1 MSFQITE
8 AFVKDFR
15 DGFTLRAQQLSSRL
29 RGAVRVEMGVK
40 GTEASFDYVGKRQPT
55 QRLSRHADTVL
66 ADTPHDRRWVTLK
79 VFDDA
84 DLIDKPDLVRT
95 LTDPTNTYSSS
106 MSAGFGRK
114 IDESLMDV
122 ADATVKTG
130 VAGAGTSAHPAASQ
144 IAAGGTGMTI
154 AKIRQAL
161 RLLHANEQP
170 EPYYWVYTA
179 RQEDDMF
186 GITEV
191 VSSDFNNVKPFA
203 NGMIR
208 SFGGFNFIRVEDPI
222 LKISSGTDR
231 KTFAFS
237 GSALMTAFGMD
248 IQASI
253 DRRPDKNNSVQVFY
267 SCDWGTTR
275 LDDTGVIRILCTE

>member
-15 DGFTLRAQQLSSRL
+15 DGFTLRAQQEMSRV

-40 GTEASFDYVGKRQPT
+40 GTEASFDFVGKRNPT
-55 QRLSRHADTVL
+55 VRQNRHADTQL
-66 ADTPHDRRWVTLK
+66 SDTPHDRRWVTLR
-79 VFDDA
+79 VHDDA
-84 DLIDKPDLVRT
+84 DLIDKPDMVRT
-95 LTDPTNTYSSS
+95 LTDPTNTYTAS
-106 MSAGFGRK
+106 MAAGFGRK
-114 IDESLMDV
+114 FDETVCDAMD
-122 ADATVKTG
+122 AAAKSG
-130 VAGAGTSAHPAASQ
+130 VAGASTVAHPATSQ
-144 IAAGGTGMTI
+144 IAAGGAGMTI

-191 VSSDFNNVKPFA
+191 VSSDFNKEKPFG
-203 NGMIR
+203 NGSVR
-208 SFGGFNFIRVEDPI
+208 TFNGFTFIRVEDPI
-222 LKISSGTDR
+222 LKINTGVER

-237 GSALMTAFGMD
+237 SAAMLLAFGAD

-267 SCDWGTTR
+267 SADFGAVR
-275 LDDTGVIRILCTE
+275 LDEGGVIRVLCSE